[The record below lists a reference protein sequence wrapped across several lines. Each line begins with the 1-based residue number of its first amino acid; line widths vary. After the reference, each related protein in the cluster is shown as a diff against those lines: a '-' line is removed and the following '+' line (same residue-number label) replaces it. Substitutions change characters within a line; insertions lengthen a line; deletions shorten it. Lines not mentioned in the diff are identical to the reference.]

1 MYKIH
6 SLEVKIFLEVA
17 KEGNFTKA
25 ADQLFIAQP
34 TITKWIKHLEQEL
47 GIQLFFRNSKQVR
60 LTTAGEALFK
70 DWSSLH
76 EKFETSIENAKK
88 MSSCDKQHIHI
99 GALYGFDFEVIL
111 KNQLKEFEANHF
123 HINVDFSIYD
133 FQKLRTI
140 MDSLDIIL
148 TTSYEMNPS
157 SEYEQ
162 IFLSKVP
169 LCLAVSSQHPL
180 STKESLTLAD
190 IKDEDFLV
198 FSSDSSPW
206 AMNHLRKAF
215 MQQGY
220 TPNLIPVDNIPSQFL
235 SIARNKGIAIVY
247 SDLKKIYGGTVVFIP
262 MEDVPLEVHRVL
274 CYKKKNETKE
284 LRELIHCLTIPFRN
298 H

>member
-1 MYKIH
+1 M
-6 SLEVKIFLEVA
+6 
-17 KEGNFTKA
+17 
-25 ADQLFIAQP
+25 
-34 TITKWIKHLEQEL
+34 
-47 GIQLFFRNSKQVR
+47 
-60 LTTAGEALFK
+60 TTAGEALFK
-70 DWSSLH
+70 DWSSLY
-76 EKFETSIENAKK
+76 EKFETSIENAQKL
-88 MSSCDKQHIHI
+88 SSCDKQHIHI
-99 GALYGFDFEVIL
+99 GALYGFDFEAIL

-169 LCLAVSSQHPL
+169 LCLAVSPQHPL

-206 AMNHLRKAF
+206 AMEHLRQSF

-235 SIARNKGIAIVY
+235 
-247 SDLKKIYGGTVVFIP
+247 T
-262 MEDVPLEVHRVL
+262 
-274 CYKKKNETKE
+274 
-284 LRELIHCLTIPFRN
+284 
-298 H
+298 